1 VGALEELLKD
11 FVAAVRE
18 ENKVLKQLA
27 EIAQE
32 KQDLII
38 SNKIKE
44 LDSLIRKEGIM
55 VSSLDKL
62 EDARFKLQEKLA
74 LKWGIKTGD
83 LSAGVIIERAGREFP
98 GVFAE
103 VKEEIDNLNY
113 NVTRLRIMNDHN
125 NELISHS
132 LDYIETVQ
140 SIING
145 DRPGIYSDRSMQSKG
160 ISAVQRANLLDKK
173 I

>member
-1 VGALEELLKD
+1 MEELLKD

-74 LKWGIKTGD
+74 LKWGVETGE
-83 LSAGVIIERAGREFP
+83 LSAAVIIERAGREFP

-132 LDYIETVQ
+132 LDYIETIQ
-140 SIING
+140 SVING
-145 DRPGIYSDRSMQSKG
+145 DRLGVYSAGNTQLKEF
-160 ISAVQRANLLDKK
+160 SAVQRANLLDKK